1 MRCCQGKVY
10 SMISKKA
17 FSYVLLLL
25 FIMGITAQ
33 ARAAST
39 RIVVLPF
46 YVESGRNI
54 TDSGVARQHYIRTMI
69 PINNKLNDKGY
80 DVVDPFAS
88 EALEKEFNKWVDRS
102 KQHSALMATDL
113 CKKYSADVALIL
125 WLEMDINKTGDGY
138 YAADG
143 SLLCKG
149 YDSAGN
155 SVIGI
160 EKPFEL
166 TERSRKRAIANLEK
180 EVGYEVVRKITA
192 GSDKW
197 GDTQGGSALDRNI
210 EKYKR
215 QIMVRLEGITD
226 YELLEIFDKVLKTTT
241 GVTSAEEYGSNPN
254 PRSAQKGF
262 ATWIVKIDGT
272 THTHLRANVI
282 KRIHDILA
290 QGGETVIGGVP
301 YRYTPDEVNLLRGI
315 RQGTANRQVIQFVI
329 DRELVRDREMSGRH
343 NPYKNQGNNLAGDGF
358 N

>member
-1 MRCCQGKVY
+1 MRYQGKVA
-10 SMISKKA
+10 SIILKKV

-25 FIMGITAQ
+25 FIMGIAAQ
-33 ARAAST
+33 AQAAST

-46 YVESGRNI
+46 YVESGRSI

-88 EALEKEFNKWVDRS
+88 ESLEKEFNNWVDRS
-102 KQHSALMATDL
+102 KQDSSLVATDL

-138 YAADG
+138 YDADG

-166 TERSRKRAIANLEK
+166 TRRSRKRAIADLEK

-197 GDTQGGSALDRNI
+197 GHTRGSALDRNI
-210 EKYKR
+210 KKYKQ

-241 GVTSAEEYGSNPN
+241 GVTSAEEYGSNLN
-254 PRSAQKGF
+254 PSSAQKSF
-262 ATWIVKIDGT
+262 ATWIVNIDGT

-282 KRIHDILA
+282 KRIHDILE
-290 QGGETVIGGVP
+290 QGGRTVIDNVP

-343 NPYKNQGNNLAGDGF
+343 NPYKNKGINLVGDGF